1 MITTRTARQCGQADY
16 GWLQAR
22 YTFSFGHYFDPK
34 LLGYASLRVLNQEV
48 LAPGAAFQPRTY
60 PKVDILNVIL
70 DGEAEY
76 RDSEGNHVQA
86 SAGEALLLS
95 TQPGVSYS
103 EHNISKD
110 KPLTRMQLWLDACPQ
125 RENPLIQ
132 KLALNMGKQQLIASP
147 DGTEGS
153 LQLRQQVWLHHIV
166 LAKGESANFQLHG
179 PRAYLQSIHGQ
190 FHAITHHEEKAALTC
205 GDGAFIRDEANITLV
220 ADSPLRAL
228 LIDLPVYREKMMSKK
243 SAKKR
248 QSVKPVVAKETT
260 RATKNFGYEEMLSE
274 LEAIV
279 ADAETRLAEDEA
291 AA

>member
-22 YTFSFGHYFDPK
+22 YTFSF
-34 LLGYASLRVLNQEV
+34 
-48 LAPGAAFQPRTY
+48 

-86 SAGEALLLS
+86 SAGEVLLLS

-103 EHNISKD
+103 EHNLSKD

-132 KLALNMGKQQLIASP
+132 KLALNMDKQQLIASP
-147 DGTEGS
+147 EGAMGS

-166 LAKGESANFQLHG
+166 LDKGEIDS
-179 PRAYLQSIHGQ
+179 REISCAYAS
-190 FHAITHHEEKAALTC
+190 
-205 GDGAFIRDEANITLV
+205 
-220 ADSPLRAL
+220 
-228 LIDLPVYREKMMSKK
+228 
-243 SAKKR
+243 
-248 QSVKPVVAKETT
+248 
-260 RATKNFGYEEMLSE
+260 
-274 LEAIV
+274 
-279 ADAETRLAEDEA
+279 
-291 AA
+291 